1 MQFSDEARHLFL
13 EGVAVVFDFLG
24 PDVAAGR
31 EDVSVPGDFG
41 VRGGFAEASHV
52 RIRSRGVF
60 SFQFSVISRN
70 PGTPCVIRGGDSL
83 KINVRQFA
91 MDTVDEG
98 AEFAR
103 VDEEGL
109 FASVSVS
116 AFGVG
121 FFAFR

>member
-1 MQFSDEARHLFL
+1 MR
-13 EGVAVVFDFLG
+13 
-24 PDVAAGR
+24 
-31 EDVSVPGDFG
+31 GDFG

-70 PGTPCVIRGGDSL
+70 TGTPCVIRGGDFL
-83 KINVRQFA
+83 EVGVGQLA
-91 MDTVDEG
+91 MDAVDEG
-98 AEFAR
+98 AEFTR

>member
-1 MQFSDEARHLFL
+1 MPFGDEARHLFL

-31 EDVSVPGDFG
+31 EDMAVRGDLG
-41 VRGGFAEASHV
+41 GGGGFAEASHV
-52 RIRSRGVF
+52 RIRSLGVF

-70 PGTPCVIRGGDSL
+70 TGTPCVIRGGDSL

-91 MDTVDEG
+91 MDAIDEG
-98 AEFAR
+98 AEFTR

-109 FASVSVS
+109 FASASMS
-116 AFGVG
+116 DL
-121 FFAFR
+121 RISPSPD